1 MFDREKLQEL
11 AAARDRWEE
20 TTLQQWLARMP
31 ERPETFTT
39 VSGEPVNRLYTPL
52 DIPDFDYMRN
62 LGFPGEYPF
71 TRGIHATM
79 YRGRLWTM
87 RLFAGYG
94 TAEETNARFK
104 YLLEHG
110 QTGLSIAFDLPT
122 LYGYDTDDPMAEGEF
137 GKCGVAVSSLR
148 DMEILLDGLPLDQ
161 ITTSMTINGPAAIIW
176 AMYLAVAEKRGIPWD
191 QIGGT
196 TQADILKE
204 YIAQKEW
211 IFPPEPSMRLV
222 VDMIEFG
229 SKYVPKWNPISIS
242 GYHIREAGATA
253 AQELAFTLANG
264 FEYVR
269 WCLQRGLDIDSF
281 APRLSFFFNC
291 HNDFFEEI
299 AKFRAARRIWAR
311 EMRET
316 FGAKN
321 PRSWWLRFHTQTAG
335 CTLTAQQPYVN
346 VIRVALQALA
356 AVLGGTQSLHTNS
369 LDEALALP
377 SEFAVKL
384 ALRTQQVIAYESGV
398 TRTVD
403 PLGGSYYVEYL
414 TDRLEQQAYEY
425 FRKIEELGG
434 VIPAIEIGFFQR
446 EIAEAAYR
454 YQKEIDEKQR
464 IIVGVNEFVEDEE
477 EIKPPILQMDPE
489 GEHRQ
494 RARLQQL
501 RLERDNERVGQT
513 LAALQ
518 EAARKEN
525 ENRMPYILEAVK
537 AYATLGEITRTLKAV
552 WGTWQEPLIL

>member
-1 MFDREKLQEL
+1 MAISLAARDSGQEGAMFDREKLREL

-31 ERPETFTT
+31 ERQETFTT

-52 DIPDFDYMRN
+52 DIPDFDYLRD

-137 GKCGVAVSSLR
+137 GKCGVAVSSLL
-148 DMEILLDGLPLDQ
+148 DMEILLDGIPLDQ

-196 TQADILKE
+196 TQTDILKE

-253 AQELAFTLANG
+253 AQELAFTLADG

-269 WCLQRGLDIDSF
+269 WCLRRGPGHRFLRAPPLVLLQLPQRFL
-281 APRLSFFFNC
+281 
-291 HNDFFEEI
+291 
-299 AKFRAARRIWAR
+299 RRDRQVPGRPPDLGPGDA
-311 EMRET
+311 
-316 FGAKN
+316 GD
-321 PRSWWLRFHTQTAG
+321 LRGQKPA
-335 CTLTAQQPYVN
+335 LL
-346 VIRVALQALA
+346 VA
-356 AVLGGTQSLHTNS
+356 
-369 LDEALALP
+369 ALP
-377 SEFAVKL
+377 HPDRRLHPHRPAT
-384 ALRTQQVIAYESGV
+384 LR
-398 TRTVD
+398 
-403 PLGGSYYVEYL
+403 
-414 TDRLEQQAYEY
+414 
-425 FRKIEELGG
+425 
-434 VIPAIEIGFFQR
+434 
-446 EIAEAAYR
+446 
-454 YQKEIDEKQR
+454 
-464 IIVGVNEFVEDEE
+464 
-477 EIKPPILQMDPE
+477 
-489 GEHRQ
+489 
-494 RARLQQL
+494 
-501 RLERDNERVGQT
+501 ERDPGGHSGPGRRAGGHSVPSHQLSG
-513 LAALQ
+513 
-518 EAARKEN
+518 
-525 ENRMPYILEAVK
+525 
-537 AYATLGEITRTLKAV
+537 
-552 WGTWQEPLIL
+552 

>member
-1 MFDREKLQEL
+1 MFDREKLKEL

-31 ERPETFTT
+31 ERQETFTT

-52 DIPDFDYMRN
+52 DIPDFDYMRD

-137 GKCGVAVSSLR
+137 GKCGVAVSSLL

-196 TQADILKE
+196 TQTDILKE

-229 SKYVPKWNPISIS
+229 SKHVPKWNPISIS

-253 AQELAFTLANG
+253 A
-264 FEYVR
+264 
-269 WCLQRGLDIDSF
+269 
-281 APRLSFFFNC
+281 
-291 HNDFFEEI
+291 
-299 AKFRAARRIWAR
+299 
-311 EMRET
+311 
-316 FGAKN
+316 
-321 PRSWWLRFHTQTAG
+321 
-335 CTLTAQQPYVN
+335 
-346 VIRVALQALA
+346 
-356 AVLGGTQSLHTNS
+356 
-369 LDEALALP
+369 
-377 SEFAVKL
+377 
-384 ALRTQQVIAYESGV
+384 
-398 TRTVD
+398 
-403 PLGGSYYVEYL
+403 
-414 TDRLEQQAYEY
+414 
-425 FRKIEELGG
+425 
-434 VIPAIEIGFFQR
+434 
-446 EIAEAAYR
+446 
-454 YQKEIDEKQR
+454 
-464 IIVGVNEFVEDEE
+464 
-477 EIKPPILQMDPE
+477 
-489 GEHRQ
+489 
-494 RARLQQL
+494 
-501 RLERDNERVGQT
+501 
-513 LAALQ
+513 
-518 EAARKEN
+518 
-525 ENRMPYILEAVK
+525 
-537 AYATLGEITRTLKAV
+537 
-552 WGTWQEPLIL
+552 